1 MVELTAL
8 VNNSLNVYTQYVCV
22 VHVYKQAIYAI
33 ISCFNVDDLLFHNV
47 WWSFDDDL
55 YLHFDT

>member
-1 MVELTAL
+1 MVELTTL

-33 ISCFNVDDLLFHNV
+33 ILCFNVDDLLFHNV
-47 WWSFDDDL
+47 
-55 YLHFDT
+55 